1 MAVTKETLKRMIE
14 ELNLIPMSDEELEIV
29 LPRVQSIVD
38 NMEQLSEVDLSRN
51 QGFPRLS
58 SRSRSLIEGCLMTV
72 AEQATW
78 AEAGSSDST

>member
-38 NMEQLSEVDLSRN
+38 NMEQLSEVDLSRIRVSHV
-51 QGFPRLS
+51 FRADP
-58 SRSRSLIEGCLMTV
+58 
-72 AEQATW
+72 
-78 AEAGSSDST
+78 

>member
-38 NMEQLSEVDLSRN
+38 HMEQLSEVDLSEIRVSHVFRADPGA
-51 QGFPRLS
+51 QTKDAQ
-58 SRSRSLIEGCLMTV
+58 MTV
-72 AEQATW
+72 AEQ
-78 AEAGSSDST
+78 SSMGGGRF